1 MNLLHLH
8 NITLR
13 SKKTIMS
20 STKSRNVLITGAAR
34 RIGSEIA
41 IALAKDGWNVALHHN
56 STPADSVMKELR
68 KFKIKSVAIK
78 TDLKDAASAKK
89 LMQSACKELGQISLL
104 INNASIFEKVSF
116 AKTSEDIF
124 DRHMNIHLK
133 APFFLSQEFAKQTKN
148 GQVINI
154 VDSKITKNKS
164 AYFAYL
170 LSKKA
175 LGDLTKMLAVEL
187 APNIRVNAIL
197 PGLTELS
204 DEIDQEYINQR
215 VKDLPLRRKV
225 GSQEIVDA
233 LLYLSKSKSHTGQS
247 LYLDS
252 GENLL

>member
-1 MNLLHLH
+1 
-8 NITLR
+8 
-13 SKKTIMS
+13 MS

-34 RIGSEIA
+34 RIGREIA
-41 IALAKDGWNVALHHN
+41 IALAKDGWNIALHHN
-56 STPADSVMKELR
+56 STPADSVLKEL
-68 KFKIKSVAIK
+68 KKIGVKSIALK
-78 TDLKDAASAKK
+78 ADLNNHKATNK
-89 LMQSACKELGQISLL
+89 LIQKANSELGEINLL
-104 INNASIFEKVSF
+104 VNNASIFEKVNF
-116 AKTSEDIF
+116 AKTTEDVF
-124 DRHMNIHLK
+124 DRHMNVHLK
-133 APFFLSQEFAKQTKN
+133 APFFLAQEFAKQTKN

-204 DEIDQEYINQR
+204 DEVDQEYINNR
-215 VKDLPLRRKV
+215 VKSLPLRRKV
-225 GSQEIVDA
+225 SAQEIVDA
-233 LLYLSKSKSHTGQS
+233 LLYLSKSKSHTGQA